1 MEQNINDLEPGM
13 IMLVVKNDNGIFSP
27 LQMSKTQGHFLHGC
41 IATMSNDEPL
51 VLENSVELFVK
62 CLDDEK
68 KRDNSD
74 WDDKQ

>member
-1 MEQNINDLEPGM
+1 
-13 IMLVVKNDNGIFSP
+13 
-27 LQMSKTQGHFLHGC
+27 
-41 IATMSNDEPL
+41 MSNDEPL

-74 WDDKQ
+74 GDDKQ

>member
-1 MEQNINDLEPGM
+1 MRFRVHIQRNVYP
-13 IMLVVKNDNGIFSP
+13 
-27 LQMSKTQGHFLHGC
+27 KTQGHFLHGC

-51 VLENSVELFVK
+51 VLENSVELSVK